1 MPRSWRRSRRA
12 CWSSTA
18 RALESLIDAQPRI
31 VYEVMCAIVRAAH
44 RVQARLSV
52 QAVELMNYVFKQH
65 GRY

>member
-1 MPRSWRRSRRA
+1 VAAEPVRA
-12 CWSSTA
+12 LLLT
-18 RALESLIDAQPRI
+18 RKALESLIDSQPRI
-31 VYEVMCAIVRAAH
+31 LYEVMCTIVRAAH